1 MASSSTFTNLKSF
14 TSIISKYGL
23 SNLEKT
29 LKCGNTTGGNNIVL
43 SAGDS
48 IKGQTQI
55 VLTEAPAPST
65 SSTEGALFVSDGS
78 SGNGNKNQLYYR
90 EAVNGNKLNL
100 MPTQYGYLHYND
112 ITFTEEDISFCQYN
126 ETKTQNNG
134 NIISYINSDGLISFS
149 GISNCLLE
157 FYVHADVDPNPANLT
172 NNFVIFDLSG
182 ISTETNTLS
191 TIDIDTRSIS
201 KNTTAH
207 LTFGPTI
214 YKLIDTSD
222 VSVDKNLCISNAN
235 TYKLRVEVGKEH
247 TLTEIK
253 LIIKV
258 VYT

>member
-1 MASSSTFTNLKSF
+1 MASSSTLTNSKSFSSIIAKCGITNLQ
-14 TSIISKYGL
+14 
-23 SNLEKT
+23 KT
-29 LKCGNTTGGNNIVL
+29 IKCGNKTDGYDIIV
-43 SAGDS
+43 SPGDS

-55 VLTEAPAPST
+55 VLTEATAPT
-65 SSTEGALFVSDGS
+65 TNATEGGLFVSDGS

-90 EAVNGNKLNL
+90 EADNGIKFNL
-100 MPTQYGYLHYND
+100 MPTQYGYLHYD
-112 ITFTEEDISFCQYN
+112 DISLCQYN

-134 NIISYINSDGLISFS
+134 NVTSYINSDGLISFS

-157 FYVHADVDPNPANLT
+157 FYVHADIDPDTASLT

-182 ISTETNTLS
+182 VSTETNTLS
-191 TIDIDTRSIS
+191 IIDIDTRSVS
-201 KNTTAH
+201 RTTTAH

-222 VSVDKNLCISNAN
+222 VSVEKNLCISNAN
-235 TYKLRVEVGKEH
+235 TYRLRVQVGKEH
-247 TLTEIK
+247 ILTEIK